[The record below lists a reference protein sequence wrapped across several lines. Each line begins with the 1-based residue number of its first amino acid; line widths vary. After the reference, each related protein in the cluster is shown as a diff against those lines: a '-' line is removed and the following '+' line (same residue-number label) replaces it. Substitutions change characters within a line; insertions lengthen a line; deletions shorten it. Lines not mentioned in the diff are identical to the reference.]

1 MNFRQ
6 NRSSRFREEP
16 RIDVTNLVDVSF
28 MLIIFYTLSASFA
41 PSLKNTSGF
50 DVDLPKASVR
60 EIPPEKKAINVA
72 VDKNGIF
79 SISDKK
85 YSYDE
90 LLEYFKNESR
100 KSTDIMVI
108 IQADRVT
115 QHGKVVEIMDMA
127 RQAGIMKI
135 GIATQEK

>member
-6 NRSSRFREEP
+6 NRSSRLRDET

-28 MLIIFYTLSASFA
+28 MLIIFYTLSASFS

-50 DVDLPKASVR
+50 NVDLPKASVR
-60 EIPPEKKAINVA
+60 EIPPEKKTINVA
-72 VDKNGIF
+72 VDKNGTIT
-79 SISDKK
+79 ISDRR
-85 YSYDE
+85 YSTEE
-90 LLEYFKNESR
+90 LLEYFKNES
-100 KSTDIMVI
+100 KKATDIMLI
-108 IQADRVT
+108 IQADRIT

-135 GIATQEK
+135 GIATQEH

>member
-1 MNFRQ
+1 
-6 NRSSRFREEP
+6 
-16 RIDVTNLVDVSF
+16 

-41 PSLKNTSGF
+41 PSMKSRSGF
-50 DVDLPKASVR
+50 DVDLPKASAR
-60 EIPPEKKAINVA
+60 EIPEEQRTINVT
-72 VDKNGIF
+72 VDKNGVF
-79 SISDKK
+79 SISDKR
-85 YSYDE
+85 YSPEE
-90 LLEYFKNESR
+90 LNEYLKNESR
-100 KSTDIMVI
+100 KAKDIMLI

>member
-1 MNFRQ
+1 MDFRG
-6 NRSSRFREEP
+6 NRRFRFREEP
-16 RIDVTNLVDVSF
+16 RIDVTNLVDVAF

-41 PSLKNTSGF
+41 PSMKSRSGF
-50 DVDLPKASVR
+50 DVDLPKASAR
-60 EIPPEKKAINVA
+60 EIPEEQRTINVT
-72 VDKNGIF
+72 VDKNGVF
-79 SISDKK
+79 SISDKR
-85 YSYDE
+85 YSPEE
-90 LLEYFKNESR
+90 LSEYLKNESR
-100 KSTDIMVI
+100 KAKDIMLI